1 MKIYWS
7 ILTSKGYPT
16 KEDKLREE
24 EEYLRQ
30 LEKIRLMLGA
40 EKESNKRE
48 EEFEVLVDSIKRL
61 YETVSIKRADCEEQ
75 IENAKAKIEAAREEY
90 ERVTETGKKII
101 DCNMSIIEEFKCAQ
115 RETLEELLG
124 IFYKHNGDFTEKEL
138 KELVDSIK
146 RLYETVSIKRAD
158 CEEQIENAK
167 AKIEAAREE
176 YERVTETGKKIIDC
190 NMSIIEEFKC
200 AQRETL
206 EELLGIF
213 YKHNGDFTEKELKE
227 LENLTMK

>member
-30 LEKIRLMLGA
+30 LEKIRLMLGV
-40 EKESNKRE
+40 EKEPNKRE

-101 DCNMSIIEEFKCAQ
+101 DCNMSIIEEFECAQ

-124 IFYKHNGDFTEKEL
+124 IFYKHNGDFTEKE
-138 KELVDSIK
+138 
-146 RLYETVSIKRAD
+146 
-158 CEEQIENAK
+158 
-167 AKIEAAREE
+167 
-176 YERVTETGKKIIDC
+176 
-190 NMSIIEEFKC
+190 F
-200 AQRETL
+200 
-206 EELLGIF
+206 
-213 YKHNGDFTEKELKE
+213 KE
-227 LENLTMK
+227 LENLTTK

>member
-7 ILTSKGYPT
+7 ILTSRGYPT

-24 EEYLRQ
+24 EVYLRQ

-90 ERVTETGKKII
+90 ERVTETGKKVI
-101 DCNMSIIEEFKCAQ
+101 DCNMSIIEEFECAQ

-124 IFYKHNGDFTEKEL
+124 IFYKHNGDFTEKE
-138 KELVDSIK
+138 
-146 RLYETVSIKRAD
+146 
-158 CEEQIENAK
+158 
-167 AKIEAAREE
+167 
-176 YERVTETGKKIIDC
+176 
-190 NMSIIEEFKC
+190 F
-200 AQRETL
+200 
-206 EELLGIF
+206 
-213 YKHNGDFTEKELKE
+213 KE
-227 LENLTMK
+227 LENLIAE

>member
-7 ILTSKGYPT
+7 ILTSRGYPT

-40 EKESNKRE
+40 EKESDKRE
-48 EEFEVLVDSIKRL
+48 EEFEVLVDSIKGL
-61 YETVSIKRADCEEQ
+61 HETVSIKRADCEEQ

-101 DCNMSIIEEFKCAQ
+101 DCNMSIIEDFERAQ

-124 IFYKHNGDFTEKEL
+124 IFYKHNGDFTEKE
-138 KELVDSIK
+138 
-146 RLYETVSIKRAD
+146 
-158 CEEQIENAK
+158 
-167 AKIEAAREE
+167 
-176 YERVTETGKKIIDC
+176 
-190 NMSIIEEFKC
+190 F
-200 AQRETL
+200 
-206 EELLGIF
+206 
-213 YKHNGDFTEKELKE
+213 KE
-227 LENLTMK
+227 LENLVMK

>member
-7 ILTSKGYPT
+7 ILTNRGYPT

-75 IENAKAKIEAAREEY
+75 IENAKAKIKAAREEY

-101 DCNMSIIEEFKCAQ
+101 DCNMSIIEEFECAQ

-124 IFYKHNGDFTEKEL
+124 IFYKHNGDFTEKE
-138 KELVDSIK
+138 
-146 RLYETVSIKRAD
+146 
-158 CEEQIENAK
+158 
-167 AKIEAAREE
+167 
-176 YERVTETGKKIIDC
+176 
-190 NMSIIEEFKC
+190 F
-200 AQRETL
+200 
-206 EELLGIF
+206 
-213 YKHNGDFTEKELKE
+213 KE
-227 LENLTMK
+227 LENLITK

>member
-7 ILTSKGYPT
+7 ILTNRGYPT

-40 EKESNKRE
+40 EKESDKRE

-61 YETVSIKRADCEEQ
+61 HETVSIKRADCEEQ

-101 DCNMSIIEEFKCAQ
+101 DCNMSIIEEFGRAQ
-115 RETLEELLG
+115 RETLEELL
-124 IFYKHNGDFTEKEL
+124 D
-138 KELVDSIK
+138 
-146 RLYETVSIKRAD
+146 
-158 CEEQIENAK
+158 
-167 AKIEAAREE
+167 
-176 YERVTETGKKIIDC
+176 
-190 NMSIIEEFKC
+190 
-200 AQRETL
+200 
-206 EELLGIF
+206 IF

-227 LENLTMK
+227 LENLIMK

>member
-40 EKESNKRE
+40 EKESDKRE

-101 DCNMSIIEEFKCAQ
+101 DCNMSIIEEFECAQ

-124 IFYKHNGDFTEKEL
+124 IFYKHNGDFTEKE
-138 KELVDSIK
+138 
-146 RLYETVSIKRAD
+146 
-158 CEEQIENAK
+158 
-167 AKIEAAREE
+167 
-176 YERVTETGKKIIDC
+176 
-190 NMSIIEEFKC
+190 F
-200 AQRETL
+200 
-206 EELLGIF
+206 
-213 YKHNGDFTEKELKE
+213 KE
-227 LENLTMK
+227 LENLIAE

>member
-40 EKESNKRE
+40 EKEPNKRE

-101 DCNMSIIEEFKCAQ
+101 DCNMSIIEEFECAQ

-124 IFYKHNGDFTEKEL
+124 IFYKHNGDFTEKE
-138 KELVDSIK
+138 
-146 RLYETVSIKRAD
+146 
-158 CEEQIENAK
+158 
-167 AKIEAAREE
+167 
-176 YERVTETGKKIIDC
+176 
-190 NMSIIEEFKC
+190 F
-200 AQRETL
+200 
-206 EELLGIF
+206 
-213 YKHNGDFTEKELKE
+213 KE
-227 LENLTMK
+227 LENLVMK

>member
-7 ILTSKGYPT
+7 ILTNRGYPT

-48 EEFEVLVDSIKRL
+48 EEFEVLVDSIKKFR
-61 YETVSIKRADCEEQ
+61 ETVSIKRADCEEQ

-101 DCNMSIIEEFKCAQ
+101 DCNMGIIEELECAQ

-124 IFYKHNGDFTEKEL
+124 IFYKHNGDFTEKE
-138 KELVDSIK
+138 
-146 RLYETVSIKRAD
+146 
-158 CEEQIENAK
+158 
-167 AKIEAAREE
+167 
-176 YERVTETGKKIIDC
+176 
-190 NMSIIEEFKC
+190 F
-200 AQRETL
+200 
-206 EELLGIF
+206 
-213 YKHNGDFTEKELKE
+213 KE
-227 LENLTMK
+227 LENLIMK

>member
-40 EKESNKRE
+40 EKEPNKRE

-90 ERVTETGKKII
+90 ARVTETGQKII
-101 DCNMSIIEEFKCAQ
+101 DCNMSIIEEFERAQ
-115 RETLEELLG
+115 RETLKELLG
-124 IFYKHNGDFTEKEL
+124 IFYKNNGDFTEKES
-138 KELVDSIK
+138 KELDDLITK
-146 RLYETVSIKRAD
+146 
-158 CEEQIENAK
+158 
-167 AKIEAAREE
+167 
-176 YERVTETGKKIIDC
+176 
-190 NMSIIEEFKC
+190 
-200 AQRETL
+200 
-206 EELLGIF
+206 
-213 YKHNGDFTEKELKE
+213 
-227 LENLTMK
+227 

>member
-7 ILTSKGYPT
+7 ILTSRGYPT

-48 EEFEVLVDSIKRL
+48 EEFEVLVDSVKRL
-61 YETVSIKRADCEEQ
+61 YEIVSIKRADCEEQ

-101 DCNMSIIEEFKCAQ
+101 DCNMSIIEEFECAQ
-115 RETLEELLG
+115 RETLEELLD
-124 IFYKHNGDFTEKEL
+124 IFYKHNVDFTEKE
-138 KELVDSIK
+138 
-146 RLYETVSIKRAD
+146 
-158 CEEQIENAK
+158 
-167 AKIEAAREE
+167 
-176 YERVTETGKKIIDC
+176 
-190 NMSIIEEFKC
+190 F
-200 AQRETL
+200 
-206 EELLGIF
+206 
-213 YKHNGDFTEKELKE
+213 KE
-227 LENLTMK
+227 LENLIMK

>member
-7 ILTSKGYPT
+7 ILTNRGYPT

-40 EKESNKRE
+40 EKEPNKRE

-90 ERVTETGKKII
+90 ERVTETGKKVI
-101 DCNMSIIEEFKCAQ
+101 DCNMSIIEEFECAK
-115 RETLEELLG
+115 RETLEELLS
-124 IFYKHNGDFTEKEL
+124 IFYKHNGDFTEKE
-138 KELVDSIK
+138 
-146 RLYETVSIKRAD
+146 
-158 CEEQIENAK
+158 
-167 AKIEAAREE
+167 
-176 YERVTETGKKIIDC
+176 
-190 NMSIIEEFKC
+190 F
-200 AQRETL
+200 
-206 EELLGIF
+206 
-213 YKHNGDFTEKELKE
+213 KE
-227 LENLTMK
+227 LENLIAE

>member
-40 EKESNKRE
+40 EKEPNKRE

-101 DCNMSIIEEFKCAQ
+101 DCNMSIIEEFGRAQ

-124 IFYKHNGDFTEKEL
+124 IFYKHHGDFTEKE
-138 KELVDSIK
+138 
-146 RLYETVSIKRAD
+146 
-158 CEEQIENAK
+158 
-167 AKIEAAREE
+167 
-176 YERVTETGKKIIDC
+176 
-190 NMSIIEEFKC
+190 F
-200 AQRETL
+200 
-206 EELLGIF
+206 
-213 YKHNGDFTEKELKE
+213 KE
-227 LENLTMK
+227 LENLITK

>member
-7 ILTSKGYPT
+7 ILTNRGYPT

-40 EKESNKRE
+40 EKESDKRE

-61 YETVSIKRADCEEQ
+61 HETVSIKKADCEKQ

-90 ERVTETGKKII
+90 ARVTETGKKVI
-101 DCNMSIIEEFKCAQ
+101 DCNMSIIEEFGRAQ

-124 IFYKHNGDFTEKEL
+124 IFYKNNGDFTE
-138 KELVDSIK
+138 
-146 RLYETVSIKRAD
+146 R
-158 CEEQIENAK
+158 
-167 AKIEAAREE
+167 
-176 YERVTETGKKIIDC
+176 
-190 NMSIIEEFKC
+190 
-200 AQRETL
+200 
-206 EELLGIF
+206 
-213 YKHNGDFTEKELKE
+213 ELKE
-227 LENLTMK
+227 LENLIMK

>member
-40 EKESNKRE
+40 EKEPNKRE

-101 DCNMSIIEEFKCAQ
+101 DCNMSIIEEFECAQ

-124 IFYKHNGDFTEKEL
+124 IFYKHNGDFTEKE
-138 KELVDSIK
+138 
-146 RLYETVSIKRAD
+146 
-158 CEEQIENAK
+158 
-167 AKIEAAREE
+167 
-176 YERVTETGKKIIDC
+176 
-190 NMSIIEEFKC
+190 F
-200 AQRETL
+200 
-206 EELLGIF
+206 
-213 YKHNGDFTEKELKE
+213 KE
-227 LENLTMK
+227 LENLIAK

>member
-1 MKIYWS
+1 MKRYWS

-40 EKESNKRE
+40 EKESDKRE

-90 ERVTETGKKII
+90 ERVTETGKKVI
-101 DCNMSIIEEFKCAQ
+101 DCNMSIIEEFECAK

-124 IFYKHNGDFTEKEL
+124 IFYKHNGDFTEKE
-138 KELVDSIK
+138 
-146 RLYETVSIKRAD
+146 
-158 CEEQIENAK
+158 
-167 AKIEAAREE
+167 
-176 YERVTETGKKIIDC
+176 
-190 NMSIIEEFKC
+190 F
-200 AQRETL
+200 
-206 EELLGIF
+206 
-213 YKHNGDFTEKELKE
+213 KE
-227 LENLTMK
+227 LENLRTK

>member
-7 ILTSKGYPT
+7 ILTSRGYPT

-40 EKESNKRE
+40 EKESGSRE
-48 EEFEVLVDSIKRL
+48 EEFEVLVDSVKRL
-61 YETVSIKRADCEEQ
+61 YETVSIKRADCEKQ

-90 ERVTETGKKII
+90 ARVTETGKKVI
-101 DCNMSIIEEFKCAQ
+101 DCNMSIIEEF
-115 RETLEELLG
+115 E
-124 IFYKHNGDFTEKEL
+124 
-138 KELVDSIK
+138 S
-146 RLYETVSIKRAD
+146 
-158 CEEQIENAK
+158 
-167 AKIEAAREE
+167 
-176 YERVTETGKKIIDC
+176 
-190 NMSIIEEFKC
+190 

-227 LENLTMK
+227 LENLITK

>member
-90 ERVTETGKKII
+90 ERVTETGKKVI
-101 DCNMSIIEEFKCAQ
+101 DCNMSIIEEFECAQ

-124 IFYKHNGDFTEKEL
+124 IFYKHNGDFTEKE
-138 KELVDSIK
+138 
-146 RLYETVSIKRAD
+146 
-158 CEEQIENAK
+158 
-167 AKIEAAREE
+167 
-176 YERVTETGKKIIDC
+176 
-190 NMSIIEEFKC
+190 F
-200 AQRETL
+200 
-206 EELLGIF
+206 
-213 YKHNGDFTEKELKE
+213 KE
-227 LENLTMK
+227 LENLIAE

>member
-7 ILTSKGYPT
+7 ILTSRGYPT

-48 EEFEVLVDSIKRL
+48 EEFEVLVDSVKRL

-101 DCNMSIIEEFKCAQ
+101 DCNMSIIEELECAQ

-124 IFYKHNGDFTEKEL
+124 IFYKHNGDFTEKE
-138 KELVDSIK
+138 
-146 RLYETVSIKRAD
+146 
-158 CEEQIENAK
+158 
-167 AKIEAAREE
+167 
-176 YERVTETGKKIIDC
+176 
-190 NMSIIEEFKC
+190 F
-200 AQRETL
+200 
-206 EELLGIF
+206 
-213 YKHNGDFTEKELKE
+213 KE
-227 LENLTMK
+227 LENLIMK

>member
-7 ILTSKGYPT
+7 ILTSRGYPT

-48 EEFEVLVDSIKRL
+48 EEFEVLVDSIKGL
-61 YETVSIKRADCEEQ
+61 HETGSIKRADCEKQ

-90 ERVTETGKKII
+90 ERVTETGKKVI
-101 DCNMSIIEEFKCAQ
+101 DCNMSIIEDFERAK

-124 IFYKHNGDFTEKEL
+124 IFYKHNGDFTEKE
-138 KELVDSIK
+138 
-146 RLYETVSIKRAD
+146 
-158 CEEQIENAK
+158 
-167 AKIEAAREE
+167 
-176 YERVTETGKKIIDC
+176 
-190 NMSIIEEFKC
+190 F
-200 AQRETL
+200 
-206 EELLGIF
+206 
-213 YKHNGDFTEKELKE
+213 KE
-227 LENLTMK
+227 LENLVTK